1 MCGMNLALVE
11 GLASGLGAAGLRPVL
26 DPQPGHCCVAIQDTT
41 AIQKITRRK
50 DDHHGA

>member
-11 GLASGLGAAGLRPVL
+11 GLAGGLGAAGLRPVL
-26 DPQPGHCCVAIQDTT
+26 DPQPGYCCVAIQDTT
-41 AIQKITRRK
+41 AIQKSRGK